1 MRVRAGR
8 SAERNPRWTIIAPVT
23 IAASLLRRPSFRRF
37 ACLLAFCA
45 TAAASGAGAAAT
57 DSAAAAPPAAVRY
70 RVVLDAPPSV
80 RETVAASV
88 DLVRWQDYPDMT
100 QDLLD
105 RLIAESI
112 GQAREAAAA
121 EGHFSAVVS
130 VDAGAAAAADDG
142 RLIVRMTV
150 DAGEPTRV
158 TAVLVKVTGPAASD
172 VPDGTAAIANVES
185 EWLLPV
191 GAIFRQTTWD
201 ATKRRAVATLAASA
215 FASARL
221 VRSEARIDPPTRA
234 AVLEVEIASG
244 PAFRIGAIDVTGLAK
259 YDAAMVRHFS
269 TLAPGDLYS
278 EAHLDQ
284 FVRRL
289 TASGYFAS
297 VQARI
302 EPDAAAADAATIT
315 VSVIEAQPKR
325 LEGGLSYSTDTEIR
339 GSFRYADMNF
349 DRRALQMS
357 VEGGADVKIQ
367 NLSLRFVR
375 PPTAGGYLDTFGAKI
390 EHTNIEGLQTRTG
403 AVGARRQTLDER
415 DHTEYGV
422 AYYED
427 DQQPDGAPSQRSHAL
442 YADVGRTWRNVDNLI
457 APTSGY
463 VLNAQLGAAP
473 PGVSTRSL
481 GRAIAKF
488 AAWVPLGAASSIEL
502 RAEAGAVIAPSRNG
516 IPSVLL
522 FRTGGDTTVRGY
534 AFDSLGVQQGDA
546 TVGGRYYALASIEA
560 VRWFAESWGL
570 AAFVDAGN
578 ANDDIAQWRPVAGYG
593 AGLRVRSPIGPFR
606 VDVAYGQDTAQVRL
620 HLSVGL
626 SF

>member
-1 MRVRAGR
+1 M
-8 SAERNPRWTIIAPVT
+8 T
-23 IAASLLRRPSFRRF
+23 IAASLLRRPPFRKF
-37 ACLLAFCA
+37 ASVLAFCVTVA
-45 TAAASGAGAAAT
+45 TPGASGGAT
-57 DSAAAAPPAAVRY
+57 DSAPAAPPAAVRY
-70 RVVLDAPPSV
+70 RVVVDAPQSIS
-80 RETVAASV
+80 ETVGRSV
-88 DLVRWQDYPDMT
+88 DLIRWQNYTDMT

-112 GQAREAAAA
+112 EQAREAAAT
-121 EGHFSAVVS
+121 EGHFSAVVN
-130 VDAGAAAAADDG
+130 VGLGEPATDDDG

-150 DAGEPTRV
+150 DPGAPTRV
-158 TAVLVKVTGPAASD
+158 TAVHLNVTGPAASD
-172 VPDGTAAIANVES
+172 VPDGTVAVARAES

-191 GAIFRQTTWD
+191 GTIFRQTAWD
-201 ATKRRAVATLAASA
+201 ATKRRAVATLAASP
-215 FASARL
+215 FASAKL
-221 VRSEARIDPPTRA
+221 VRSEARIDPQQSA

-244 PAFRIGAIDVTGLAK
+244 PAFRIGTIDVTGLAK

-278 EAHLDQ
+278 EARLDQ

-302 EPDAAAADAATIT
+302 EPDTGAANAATIT
-315 VSVIEAQPKR
+315 VTVIEAPPKR
-325 LEGGLSYSTDTEIR
+325 LEGGISYSTDTEIR
-339 GSFRYADMNF
+339 GSFRYSDMNF
-349 DRRALQMS
+349 DQRALQMS

-375 PPTAGGYLDTFGAKI
+375 PPTAGGHLDTFGAKV
-390 EHTNIEGLQTRTG
+390 EHTDIEGLETRTA

-415 DHTEYGV
+415 NHTEYGV

-427 DQQPDGAPSQRSHAL
+427 DQHPSGAPAQRSHAL
-442 YADVGRTWRNVDNLI
+442 YFDVGRTWRIVDDLI
-457 APTSGY
+457 DPARGY

-473 PGVSTRSL
+473 PGVSTQSL

-488 AAWVPLGAASSIEL
+488 SAWVPLDAASSIAV

-560 VRWFAESWGL
+560 VRWLAQSWGL

-578 ANDDIAQWRPVAGYG
+578 ANDDLAQWRPVLGYG

-606 VDVAYGQDTAQVRL
+606 VDVAYGQETAQVRL

>member
-1 MRVRAGR
+1 M
-8 SAERNPRWTIIAPVT
+8 T
-23 IAASLLRRPSFRRF
+23 IAVSLLRHPSFRKV

-45 TAAASGAGAAAT
+45 TAATPGAGGAAT
-57 DSAAAAPPAAVRY
+57 DAVPAAPPAAVRY
-70 RVVLDAPPSV
+70 RVVVDAPPSV
-80 RETVAASV
+80 GETVAGSV
-88 DLVRWQDYPDMT
+88 DLIRWQDYADMT
-100 QDLLD
+100 RDLLD

-112 GQAREAAAA
+112 EQAREAAAA
-121 EGHFSAVVS
+121 EGYFSAVVT
-130 VDAGAAAAADDG
+130 VGLGEAATDDDG

-150 DAGEPTRV
+150 DPGEPTRV
-158 TAVLVKVTGPAASD
+158 TAVQVKITGPAEND
-172 VPDGTAAIANVES
+172 VADGTAAIARVES

-191 GAIFRQTTWD
+191 GTIFRQTAWD
-201 ATKRRAVATLAASA
+201 ATKRRAVATLAASP
-215 FASARL
+215 FASAKL
-221 VRSEARIDPPTRA
+221 VRSEARIDPQQSA

-244 PAFRIGAIDVTGLAK
+244 PAFRIGTIDVTGLAK

-278 EAHLDQ
+278 EARLDQ

-302 EPDAAAADAATIT
+302 EPDTGAANAATIT
-315 VSVIEAQPKR
+315 VTVIEAPPKR
-325 LEGGLSYSTDTEIR
+325 LEGGISYSTDTEIR
-339 GSFRYADMNF
+339 GSFRYSDMNF
-349 DRRALQMS
+349 DQRALQMS

-375 PPTAGGYLDTFGAKI
+375 PPTAGGHLDTFGAKV
-390 EHTNIEGLQTRTG
+390 EHTDIEGLETRTA

-415 DHTEYGV
+415 NHTEYGV

-427 DQQPDGAPSQRSHAL
+427 DQHPSGAPAQRSHAL
-442 YADVGRTWRNVDNLI
+442 YFDVGRTGRIVDDLI
-457 APTSGY
+457 DPARGY

-473 PGVSTRSL
+473 PGVSTQSL

-488 AAWVPLGAASSIEL
+488 SAWVPLDAASSIAV

-560 VRWFAESWGL
+560 VRWLAQSWGL

-578 ANDDIAQWRPVAGYG
+578 ANDDLAQWRPVLGYG

-606 VDVAYGQDTAQVRL
+606 VDVAYGQETAQVRL